1 MTDKQT
7 VFFALS
13 LNWFSKVKVISML
26 FSVMFIGTNSFH
38 YSLSLDLFDIFC
50 SLKIRCLQILKIIH
64 MLKKIAFTMFHIRFT
79 NDDIDKLSV
88 CQISVVLFVVV
99 VIRIIKIVIVMLVD

>member
-1 MTDKQT
+1 M
-7 VFFALS
+7 
-13 LNWFSKVKVISML
+13 
-26 FSVMFIGTNSFH
+26 
-38 YSLSLDLFDIFC
+38 
-50 SLKIRCLQILKIIH
+50 
-64 MLKKIAFTMFHIRFT
+64 KIAFKMFHIRFT